1 MIDEIIIPFTSPS
14 NKPKNLLT
22 GESPVFFI
30 TKLSKQLKILITTKI
45 TKKTIR
51 KTINLYTNVAKDG
64 ATISPKVISPENE
77 ILLKTMFKIE

>member
-51 KTINLYTNVAKDG
+51 KTINL
-64 ATISPKVISPENE
+64 
-77 ILLKTMFKIE
+77 